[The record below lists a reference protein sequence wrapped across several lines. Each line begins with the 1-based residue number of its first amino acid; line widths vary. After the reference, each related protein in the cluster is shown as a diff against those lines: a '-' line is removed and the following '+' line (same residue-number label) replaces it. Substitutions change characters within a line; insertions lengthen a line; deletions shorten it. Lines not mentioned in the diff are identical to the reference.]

1 MDYDESLLDWFKHS
15 KLTYTYSHKYKTLS
29 GWHYFFK
36 SNEVNGKN
44 VSVEIFEDEYSGTK
58 STMCITKNDK
68 AISPVYWLKLSTDE
82 EIEEFDN
89 ELHYLED
96 RV

>member
-1 MDYDESLLDWFKHS
+1 MEYDESLLDWFENS
-15 KLTYTYSHKYKTLS
+15 KLIYTYSHKYKTLS

-36 SNEVNGKN
+36 SNVVNARN

-68 AISPVYWLKLSTDE
+68 AVSPVYCFELATDE
-82 EIEEFDN
+82 GICEF
-89 ELHYLED
+89 EHRLSCLENI
-96 RV
+96 V